1 MDERKRK
8 LLKAIVKD
16 YVDTAEPVGS
26 RTIAKKYDLGVSSA
40 TIRNEMSDLEEEGY
54 IEQPHVS
61 AGRIPSQ
68 KGYRYFVDYLMEKE
82 KITPQEISAIHNLF
96 SHKLIEMDEILKESC
111 RLLSHLTNYTA
122 LVALPHMQGDALN
135 YLQLL
140 PVGVSQVLVVMV
152 TKNGLVNN
160 RVFDFQTSVGF
171 DVLSEWEQHL
181 RCKFLDMDMITVNNR
196 LLEEMTKLF
205 AGEYE
210 SAASVIDQN
219 VRGRGA
225 GGDNKV
231 FLVGSSNMLK
241 QPEFQ
246 DIDKVKYILELL
258 EQDEHIK
265 NLMLPVTERTV
276 KEDGVNVSIG
286 LELPYEEMKECSLV
300 TATYS
305 VDGKIIGTV
314 GVLGPTRMAYSKTV
328 SMVDYVA
335 KQLSDIFK
343 IRNQR

>member
-40 TIRNEMSDLEEEGY
+40 TIRNEMSDLEDLGY

-82 KITPQEISAIHNLF
+82 SIDPGEVSAINNLF
-96 SHKLIEMDEILKESC
+96 SHKLIEIDEILKESC

-122 LVALPHMQGDALN
+122 LVALPHMEGDTLN

-140 PVGVSQVLVVMV
+140 LLGTNQVLVVMV

-160 RVFDFQTSVGF
+160 RVFDFQRPIIP
-171 DVLSEWEQHL
+171 DVLEQWEQHL
-181 RCKFLDMDMITVNNR
+181 RQKFLKTDIATVNEK
-196 LLEEMTKLF
+196 LLAEMTKLF
-205 AGEYE
+205 AGECE
-210 SAASVIDQN
+210 SPAAVIAKKAQVSGN
-219 VRGRGA
+219 
-225 GGDNKV
+225 DNKV

-258 EQDEHIK
+258 EQDERMRQ
-265 NLMLPVTERTV
+265 LMAPVREG
-276 KEDGVNVSIG
+276 DVNVSIG
-286 LELPYEEMKECSLV
+286 PELPYAEMKECSLV

-328 SMVDYVA
+328 SMVDYMA
-335 KQLSDIFK
+335 RQLSDIFK
-343 IRNQR
+343 IRNQGE

>member
-40 TIRNEMSDLEEEGY
+40 TIRNEMSDLEDLGY

-82 KITPQEISAIHNLF
+82 SIDPGEISAINNLF
-96 SHKLIEMDEILKESC
+96 SHKLIEIDEILKESC

-122 LVALPHMQGDALN
+122 LVALPHMEGDTLN

-140 PVGVSQVLVVMV
+140 LLGTNQVLVVMV

-160 RVFDFQTSVGF
+160 RVFDFQRPIMPDALGQ
-171 DVLSEWEQHL
+171 WEQHL
-181 RCKFLDMDMITVNNR
+181 RQKFLKMDIATVNEQ
-196 LLEEMTKLF
+196 LLAEMTKLF

-210 SAASVIDQN
+210 SPAAVIAKKAQVSGN
-219 VRGRGA
+219 
-225 GGDNKV
+225 DNKV

-258 EQDEHIK
+258 EQDERMRQ
-265 NLMLPVTERTV
+265 LMAPVREG
-276 KEDGVNVSIG
+276 DVNVSIG
-286 LELPYEEMKECSLV
+286 PELPYAEMKECSLV

-328 SMVDYVA
+328 SMVDYMA
-335 KQLSDIFK
+335 HQLSDIFK
-343 IRNQR
+343 IRNQGE

>member
-40 TIRNEMSDLEEEGY
+40 TIRNEMSDLEELGY

-82 KITPQEISAIHNLF
+82 KIDPQEILAINNLF
-96 SHKLIEMDEILKESC
+96 SHKLIEVEEILKESC

-122 LVALPHMQGDALN
+122 LVALPHMQGDTLN

-140 PVGVSQVLVVMV
+140 LVGVNQVLVVMV

-160 RVFDFQTSVGF
+160 RVFDFQNPIGLE
-171 DVLSEWEQHL
+171 VLPEWEKYL
-181 RCKFLDMDMITVNNR
+181 RGKFLDMDITVVNEK

-205 AGEYE
+205 AGKYE
-210 SAASVIDQN
+210 ANMPVIPKKIQP
-219 VRGRGA
+219 GIL
-225 GGDNKV
+225 GGSDHKV
-231 FLVGSSNMLK
+231 FLGGSSNMLK
-241 QPEFQ
+241 QPEFR

-258 EQDEHIK
+258 EQDEQIK
-265 NLMLPVTERTV
+265 NLMVPV
-276 KEDGVNVSIG
+276 KEDAVNVSIG

-328 SMVDYVA
+328 SMVDYMA

-343 IRNQR
+343 IRGQR

>member
-40 TIRNEMSDLEEEGY
+40 TIRNEMSDLEELGY

-82 KITPQEISAIHNLF
+82 KIDPQELSAINNLF
-96 SHKLIEMDEILKESC
+96 SHKLIEVDEILKESC

-122 LVALPHMQGDALN
+122 LVALPHMQNDILN

-140 PVGVSQVLVVMV
+140 LVGTNQVLVVMV

-160 RVFDFQTSVGF
+160 RVFDFQQNISLELLP
-171 DVLSEWEQHL
+171 DWERHL
-181 RCKFLDMDMITVNNR
+181 RAKFLGVDMTVVNGK

-205 AGEYE
+205 AGKYE
-210 SAASVIDQN
+210 EQSPVGTEKIQPG
-219 VRGRGA
+219 VL
-225 GGDNKV
+225 GGSKNKV
-231 FLVGSSNMLK
+231 FLGGSSNMLK
-241 QPEFQ
+241 HPEFR
-246 DIDKVKYILELL
+246 DIDKVKYILEVL
-258 EQDEHIK
+258 EQEEQIRR
-265 NLMLPVTERTV
+265 LMLPTG
-276 KEDGVNVSIG
+276 EDAVRVAIG
-286 LELPYEEMKECSLV
+286 LELPYAEMKECSLV

-328 SMVDYVA
+328 SMVDYMA

-343 IRNQR
+343 IRG

>member
-40 TIRNEMSDLEEEGY
+40 TIRNEMSDLEDLGY

-82 KITPQEISAIHNLF
+82 NIAPGEISAINNLF
-96 SHKLIEMDEILKESC
+96 SHKLIEIDEILKESC

-122 LVALPHMQGDALN
+122 LVALPHMEGDTLN

-140 PVGVSQVLVVMV
+140 LVGTNQVLVVMV

-160 RVFDFQTSVGF
+160 RVFDFQSSIGP
-171 DVLSEWEQHL
+171 DVLSQWEQHL
-181 RCKFLDMDMITVNNR
+181 RQKFLQMNIATVNEK

-210 SAASVIDQN
+210 NQAAVIAKKVQTS
-219 VRGRGA
+219 GMASGA
-225 GGDNKV
+225 DNKV

-258 EQDEHIK
+258 EQDERMRH
-265 NLMLPVTERTV
+265 LMAPVTEG
-276 KEDGVNVSIG
+276 DVNVSIG
-286 LELPYEEMKECSLV
+286 PELPYAEMKECSLV

-305 VDGKIIGTV
+305 VDGKIVGTV
-314 GVLGPTRMAYSKTV
+314 GVLGPTRMAYSRTV
-328 SMVDYVA
+328 AMVDYVA
-335 KQLSDIFK
+335 KQLSNIFQ
-343 IRNQR
+343 IRNKDS

>member
-8 LLKAIVKD
+8 LLRAIVKD

-40 TIRNEMSDLEEEGY
+40 TIRNEMSDLEDLGY
-54 IEQPHVS
+54 IEQPHIS

-82 KITPQEISAIHNLF
+82 KINPGEISAINNLF
-96 SHKLIEMDEILKESC
+96 SHKLIEIDEILKESC

-122 LVALPHMQGDALN
+122 LVALPHMEGDTLN

-140 PVGVSQVLVVMV
+140 LVGMNQVLVVMV

-160 RVFDFQTSVGF
+160 RVFDFKSPVAPDILAQ
-171 DVLSEWEQHL
+171 WERHL
-181 RCKFLDMDMITVNNR
+181 RQKFLQTDIAVVNEK
-196 LLEEMTKLF
+196 LLEEMTRLF

-210 SAASVIDQN
+210 NLAAVVAQKVQSGN
-219 VRGRGA
+219 GTRGT
-225 GGDNKV
+225 DNKV

-246 DIDKVKYILELL
+246 NIDKVKYILELL
-258 EQDEHIK
+258 EQDERMRQ
-265 NLMLPVTERTV
+265 LMMPVTE
-276 KEDGVNVSIG
+276 EAVNISIG
-286 LELPYEEMKECSLV
+286 PELPYEEMKECSLV

-305 VDGKIIGTV
+305 VDGKIVGTV

-328 SMVDYVA
+328 SMVDYMA

-343 IRNQR
+343 IRYKD